1 MTIQANDI
9 IKSYD
14 FHGRTDCYMVGLVE
28 RVERDGLIHCKL
40 LKRVLEGKLHPLPE
54 GRTFQTPKQGCSMMD
69 EMFPDF
75 QRIEVIA

>member
-1 MTIQANDI
+1 MTIKTGDL

-40 LKRVLEGKLHPLPE
+40 IKRVLEDKLHPLPE
-54 GRTFQTPKQGCSMMD
+54 GRTFQTPKQGHLMAD
-69 EMFPDF
+69 EFFPNF
-75 QRIEVIA
+75 TRIEVIA